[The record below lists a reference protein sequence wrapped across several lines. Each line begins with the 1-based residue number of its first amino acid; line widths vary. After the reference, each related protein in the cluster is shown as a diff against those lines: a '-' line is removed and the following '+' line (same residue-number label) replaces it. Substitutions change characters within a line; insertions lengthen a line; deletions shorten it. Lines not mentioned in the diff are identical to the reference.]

1 MNLFSELGAYFK
13 EKYFS
18 PDLSAIKNFETYD
31 IQRFLPYIIVGLC
44 AGVFIAICCSYYVN
58 HYLGRVVRALYK
70 QRIFTEKEA
79 KGLSDLGVNE
89 YLIRRS
95 LFRDTIVSKY
105 VKSVTPLESMAD
117 AKTALFY
124 LPEETRYTADK
135 RFKETK
141 HGALMII
148 LSFFICLSACFA
160 LLLFVPEILQLADN
174 VITMVNG

>member
-1 MNLFSELGAYFK
+1 MNLFSELLAYFK

-31 IQRFLPYIIVGLC
+31 IQRFMPYIIVGLC
-44 AGVFIAICCSYYVN
+44 VGVFIAICCSYYVN

-70 QRIFTEKEA
+70 QRIFSPKEA
-79 KGLSDLGVNE
+79 KSLSDLGLNE
-89 YLIRRS
+89 FLIRRS

-105 VKSVTPLESMAD
+105 VKSTEPLKSMAD
-117 AKTALFY
+117 TKNALFY
-124 LPEETRYTADK
+124 LLEEKKYIADK

-141 HGALMII
+141 HGMLMII
-148 LSFFICLSACFA
+148 ASFFICLSACFA